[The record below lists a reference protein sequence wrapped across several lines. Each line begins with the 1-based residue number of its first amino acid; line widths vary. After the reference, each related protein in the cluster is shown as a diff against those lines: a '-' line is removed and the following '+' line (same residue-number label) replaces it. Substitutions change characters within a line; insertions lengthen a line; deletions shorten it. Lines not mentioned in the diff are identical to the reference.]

1 MEFIA
6 YDDQGTIK
14 IGSKED
20 CQKIIREWTKTE
32 EAYEIYNDEDLW
44 NIYNFFNKNHQEDY
58 FEYYGF
64 KIKKINIRR

>member
-44 NIYNFFNKNHQEDY
+44 NIYNFFN
-58 FEYYGF
+58 
-64 KIKKINIRR
+64 